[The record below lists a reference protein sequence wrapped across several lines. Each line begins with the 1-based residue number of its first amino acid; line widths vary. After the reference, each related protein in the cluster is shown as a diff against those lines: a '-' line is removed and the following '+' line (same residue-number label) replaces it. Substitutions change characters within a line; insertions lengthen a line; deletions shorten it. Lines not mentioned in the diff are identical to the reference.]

1 MSANDYYNNQNKQ
14 YYPPQGKQIL
24 LVLLQVKEDTILN
37 NHSRLTMVEDLL
49 RVTLNKVVTNLSLP
63 HKLSMYNNHSKAQ
76 VAVDVVHVWQE
87 CACVVAL
94 KNFASAYCKPPLI
107 LHVWIGPSCHVDYP
121 SISPCPFPYLTA
133 LYFSFILSFMVH
145 TSIPHME
152 WNTL

>member
-76 VAVDVVHVWQE
+76 VAVDVVPVWQE

-94 KNFASAYCKPPLI
+94 KFGISLQKNNNHDSDGFQRLPPVRIAALEPQVSTFSI
-107 LHVWIGPSCHVDYP
+107 HLSPSDFRP
-121 SISPCPFPYLTA
+121 SI
-133 LYFSFILSFMVH
+133 
-145 TSIPHME
+145 
-152 WNTL
+152 